1 MMTLKPGT
9 KLPTRLFDILDV
21 ISYNYEKDDFFAKR
35 DGDGWIKYSIQD
47 YVNYSHAIASAFLE
61 LGFQKGDKI
70 VTIMRNRPAWNF
82 LDMGIMLAGMI
93 HVPVYPTL
101 NPDEYKYILNHC
113 DCKCIVFGMET
124 IYRRVEKVLPEI
136 EQHPIVYAIDHVEG
150 LTSSDELL
158 ELGRRNME
166 KWKPVIDANKQNIS
180 PDDVATIIYTSG
192 TTGRSKGVMLTHK
205 NICSNFLPIALEY
218 QLLDYHAK
226 MLSFL
231 PLCHVYERTVN
242 YHYQFMGVSHYYAGS
257 LATIAKDMHDMKA
270 DGFCAVPRVFEM
282 MYDKIQAA
290 GKNLKGFK
298 KCIFDWAF
306 RIATRYDYENP
317 NKLYQLKYEIADK
330 LVYSKWREN
339 LSGKEMTVVSGGS
352 SIPEKVIRLFTAAKV
367 RIYEGYGLTETSPVI
382 AVNVPRKHII
392 RVGCVGEILPTVEC
406 KIADDGEILTKG
418 PCLMKG
424 YYKDE
429 AYTREVI
436 DEDGWFHTGDIGTI
450 ENGSFL
456 KITDRK
462 KEIFKLSLGKYI
474 APQVIETK
482 LRESSF
488 IDNVM
493 IIGENEKFVSALI
506 VPSFAKMDEEFKK
519 HRLSIPANRSEYM
532 SHPRFMEV
540 INHAVNMVNKTLADH
555 EQIKRFRLI
564 NDVWSIETGEL
575 SQTLKLKRK
584 VIYQKYDN
592 ICREIY
598 NYDKH

>member
-1 MMTLKPGT
+1 MEQEP
-9 KLPTRLFDILDV
+9 KLPTRIFDILDV
-21 ISYNYEKDDFFAKR
+21 ISAKYDKPDFFAKR
-35 DGDGWIKYSIQD
+35 DGNGWKTYSIQD
-47 YVNYSHAIASAFLE
+47 YVQYSHTIAAAFLE
-61 LGFQKGDKI
+61 LGLQKGDKI

-101 NPDEYKYILNHC
+101 NPEDYRYILNHC
-113 DCKCIVFGMET
+113 DCKCIVFGMES
-124 IYRRVEKVLPEI
+124 IYRRVEKVLPDI
-136 EQHPIVYAIDHVEG
+136 EQHPMVYALDNIEG
-150 LTSSDELL
+150 LTPSAELL
-158 ELGRRNME
+158 EKGRQNLE
-166 KWKPVIDANKQNIS
+166 KWMPVIEENKRTIS

-218 QLLDYHAK
+218 QLLDYRAK

-257 LATIAKDMHDMKA
+257 LATIAKDMKDMKA

-282 MYDKIQAA
+282 MYDKIEAA
-290 GKNLKGFK
+290 GKNLKGPK
-298 KCIFDWAF
+298 KWIFDWAF

-317 NKLYQLKYEIADK
+317 NKLYQYKYEIADK

-382 AVNVPRKHII
+382 AVNVPRKHMI

-406 KIADDGEILTKG
+406 KIAPDGEILTKG

-450 ENGSFL
+450 VDGKFL
-456 KITDRK
+456 KVTDRK

-474 APQVIETK
+474 APQVVETK
-482 LRESSF
+482 LRESVF
-488 IDNVM
+488 VDNAMV
-493 IIGENEKFVSALI
+493 IGENEKFASALI
-506 VPSFAKMDEEFKK
+506 VPSFEKMDEAFKK
-519 HRLSIPANRSEYM
+519 RRFVIPTDRVEYM
-532 SHPRFMEV
+532 AHPYFMQIISQEV
-540 INHAVNMVNKTLADH
+540 GKVNKTLADH

-564 NDVWSIETGEL
+564 GDVWSTESGEL

-584 VIYQKYDN
+584 VIYQKYDS

-598 NYDKH
+598 NYDKN

>member
-1 MMTLKPGT
+1 MEQEP
-9 KLPTRLFDILDV
+9 KLPTRIFDILDV
-21 ISYNYEKDDFFAKR
+21 ISAKYDKPDFFAKR
-35 DGDGWIKYSIQD
+35 DGNGWKTYSIQD
-47 YVNYSHAIASAFLE
+47 YVQYSHTIAAAFLE
-61 LGFQKGDKI
+61 LGLQKGDKI

-101 NPDEYKYILNHC
+101 NPEDYRYILNHC
-113 DCKCIVFGMET
+113 DCKCIVFGMES
-124 IYRRVEKVLPEI
+124 IYRRVEKVLPDI
-136 EQHPIVYAIDHVEG
+136 EQHPMVYALDNIEG
-150 LTSSDELL
+150 LTPSAELL
-158 ELGRRNME
+158 EKGRQNLE
-166 KWKPVIDANKQNIS
+166 KWMPVIEENKRTIS

-218 QLLDYHAK
+218 QLLDYRAK

-257 LATIAKDMHDMKA
+257 LATIAKDMKDMKA

-282 MYDKIQAA
+282 MYDKIEAA
-290 GKNLKGFK
+290 GKNLKGPK
-298 KCIFDWAF
+298 KWIFNWAF

-317 NKLYQLKYEIADK
+317 NKLYQYKYEIADK

-382 AVNVPRKHII
+382 AVNVPRKHMI

-406 KIADDGEILTKG
+406 KIAPDGEILTKG

-450 ENGSFL
+450 VDGKFL
-456 KITDRK
+456 KVTDRK

-474 APQVIETK
+474 APQVVETK
-482 LRESSF
+482 LRESVF
-488 IDNVM
+488 VDNAMV
-493 IIGENEKFVSALI
+493 IGENEKFASALI
-506 VPSFAKMDEEFKK
+506 VPSFEKMDEAFKK
-519 HRLSIPANRSEYM
+519 RRLVIPTDRVEYM
-532 SHPRFMEV
+532 AHPYFMQIISQEV
-540 INHAVNMVNKTLADH
+540 GKVNKTLADH

-564 NDVWSIETGEL
+564 GDVWSTESGEL

-584 VIYQKYDN
+584 VIYQKYDS

-598 NYDKH
+598 NYDKN